1 MGTTEFEK
9 LKASITEKSCLC
21 VGLVNA
27 AYLEN
32 DIKIKGQEQGVVICP
47 GPNLAYFKEEVS
59 LSDMVKHIYGNNNV
73 MTHVNRPHVF
83 IKELQLYIAYLK
95 NDITDFSI
103 GIISSGQI
111 KKWNSFRNNLS
122 AGIQDYMYLFANTS
136 DFKPD
141 TLNIQQQLSQYQ
153 LDLNDIKIPET
164 VMA

>member
-1 MGTTEFEK
+1 
-9 LKASITEKSCLC
+9 ITEKSCLC

-59 LSDMVKHIYGNNNV
+59 LSDMVKHIYGNANV

-95 NDITDFSI
+95 NDINVVSI
-103 GIISSGQI
+103 GIITSGQI

-122 AGIQDYMYLFANTS
+122 AGIQYYMNLFANTTHFKS
-136 DFKPD
+136 DA
-141 TLNIQQQLSQYQ
+141 LSIQQQLSQVQ
-153 LDLNDIKIPET
+153 SDLN
-164 VMA
+164 